1 MQTSVN
7 IGFGPCVSRG
17 VSAWVLIA
25 AAAVAAAFVLPPV
38 FAPWATPALA
48 GAGGLVLLYV
58 CNVVRAKALESAA
71 LAARID
77 ALEAERAARSADLC
91 PVVTTVAPVWCSHL
105 DSVARQTSDATRSL
119 LDGLTAMLAQFEA
132 AGFAPSAASGAGQ
145 RLHVSA
151 LAAAEGQLRPVVGAL
166 SGVIAGKEAM
176 LGRLEGLSDI
186 TKTLTT
192 MAQEVGAIAAQTN
205 LLALNASIEAARAG
219 DAGRGFAVVAD
230 EVRKLSTSSG
240 ETGKRIAEQIAKVG
254 EIIGDSLGTARRV
267 AAEDEAIAGSAGK
280 VVDGVLASLEETIGR
295 ISDEGQ
301 ELRQRGASLHQ
312 EVERM
317 LTAFQFQDRIAQI
330 LDVVRSDLARLGELA
345 ADPALRDGVPPPQA
359 WMARLQTTYT
369 MDDERSLHA
378 PAGAATA
385 GAAPSSVT
393 FF

>member
-1 MQTSVN
+1 
-7 IGFGPCVSRG
+7 
-17 VSAWVLIA
+17 
-25 AAAVAAAFVLPPV
+25 
-38 FAPWATPALA
+38 
-48 GAGGLVLLYV
+48 
-58 CNVVRAKALESAA
+58 
-71 LAARID
+71 
-77 ALEAERAARSADLC
+77 
-91 PVVTTVAPVWCSHL
+91 
-105 DSVARQTSDATRSL
+105 
-119 LDGLTAMLAQFEA
+119 
-132 AGFAPSAASGAGQ
+132 
-145 RLHVSA
+145 
-151 LAAAEGQLRPVVGAL
+151 
-166 SGVIAGKEAM
+166 
-176 LGRLEGLSDI
+176 
-186 TKTLTT
+186 
-192 MAQEVGAIAAQTN
+192 
-205 LLALNASIEAARAG
+205 
-219 DAGRGFAVVAD
+219 VVAD

-378 PAGAATA
+378 PAPA
-385 GAAPSSVT
+385 GAAPAGAAASSVT